1 MNTVF
6 CPVLNR
12 QVDGITCLEIV
23 LVADGEINKR
33 ILPDGLEWN
42 EEQRQKCLNCKWH
55 ADLDQEET

>member
-6 CPVLNR
+6 CSVLDR
-12 QVDGITCLEIV
+12 QVDGTTCFEIV

-55 ADLDQEET
+55 EDLDQEET